1 MPVYT
6 INGQR
11 IRTDKDLTDAE
22 IDEIASELGASSA
35 AVTPPA
41 QAGAPMGASA
51 AAQIP
56 VGGVQAPA
64 VRPPAP
70 SGFMQGLLDPF
81 RGGTQAVSEL
91 LGSAGIPYFQQQ
103 AQRMQESI
111 NAQEAAYKAQQEGAG
126 VTGFDTG
133 RLMGNIVNPA
143 NLVAL
148 PLRGASA
155 ARAMLQTG
163 VVGGAMQPVVSEPD
177 TSFGEQKARQVVGAT
192 IGSVAGTAAAKLAGQ
207 TLNPLVS
214 KAEQTMKD
222 LGVQLTPGQ
231 MMGGQ
236 SKALEEFAANMPLIG
251 SYVADAK
258 EKAIFSFNKGV
269 INKALGRVSEKLPE
283 DVIGRDAVQYANDVI
298 DKKYDEVLG
307 KMKFKLDFPTYNN
320 ISKAIQVPPSAAQ
333 RQTVKEIIDQVV
345 YSKLPKRGDIDGTSY
360 KAIESDLRKE
370 AVAYSNSTTASERK
384 IGEALFDAL
393 DQLKTSLAKQN
404 PKATP
409 ELRRVDAAFGDVAVM
424 KQAAANTNA
433 LNGVFTPK
441 QFATA
446 VRQRDQTR
454 NKTAFAA
461 GTARSQAISDAAV
474 EVLEKDA
481 QSTLA
486 GRLTMQATGAWSLL
500 QNPAVGGA
508 IALAAPVMYSDSG
521 LKVMNTLLRSRPEVA
536 RKVGD
541 ILTKRATREGSI
553 SAQQVLE
560 EYNRQTQVSE

>member
-22 IDEIASELGASSA
+22 IDEIASELGASTAS
-35 AVTPPA
+35 VTPPP

-126 VTGFDTG
+126 VTGFDAS

-143 NLVAL
+143 NLLAL

-155 ARAMLQTG
+155 ARAILQTG
-163 VVGGAMQPVVSEPD
+163 AVGGAMQPVVTEPD

-192 IGSVAGTAAAKLAGQ
+192 VGSVAGTAATKLAGQ
-207 TLNPLVS
+207 ALNPLAS

-231 MMGGQ
+231 IVGGQ
-236 SKALEEFAANMPLIG
+236 AKDIESFAANLPLVGGYI
-251 SYVADAK
+251 SDAK
-258 EKAIFSFNKGV
+258 EKALFSFNKGI
-269 INKALGRVSEKLPE
+269 INKTLGRIQDKLPE
-283 DVIGRDAVQYANDVI
+283 DVIGRDAVAYTQGKVDEAYNDVLSRI
-298 DKKYDEVLG
+298 SY
-307 KMKFKLDFPTYNN
+307 KLDFQSYGKML
-320 ISKAIQVPPSAAQ
+320 KAVKSPPSVLD
-333 RQTVKEIIDQVV
+333 RTRVKDELDTLVF
-345 YSKLPKRGDIDGTSY
+345 SRLPKGEAIEGDAY
-360 KAIESDLRKE
+360 KAIEAGMRARISQLSRGSVSDQDVAKALKE
-370 AVAYSNSTTASERK
+370 AS
-384 IGEALFDAL
+384 DAL
-393 DQLKTSLAKQN
+393 KEGMKKQN
-404 PKATP
+404 PKEVPT
-409 ELRRVDAAFGDVAVM
+409 LRRIDAAYRDLTIM
-424 KQAAANTNA
+424 ENAASKTGTQ
-433 LNGVFTPK
+433 NGVFTPK
-441 QFATA
+441 QYQAA
-446 VRQRDQTR
+446 VREGDITKRKRQ
-454 NKTAFAA
+454 FAA
-461 GTARSQAISDAAV
+461 GKARGQDVSEAAV
-474 EVLEKDA
+474 EVMEGSPSYNLE
-481 QSTLA
+481 
-486 GRLTMQATGAWSLL
+486 GRLAYNLL
-500 QNPAVGGA
+500 GGA
-508 IALAAPVMYSDSG
+508 GLLSNLSVAPVLAITAPVMYSDSG

>member
-1 MPVYT
+1 MPTYT
-6 INGQR
+6 INGKT
-11 IRTDKDLTDAE
+11 IRTDKVLSDAE
-22 IDEIASELGASSA
+22 IEEIASELGG
-35 AVTPPA
+35 TPMPTTA
-41 QAGAPMGASA
+41 QAEAPLGASA

-64 VRPPAP
+64 ARATAP
-70 SGFMQGLLDPF
+70 SGFVQGLLDPF
-81 RGGTQAVSEL
+81 RGGAQSVSEL
-91 LGSAGIPYFQQQ
+91 LGAAGIPYFQRE

-111 NAQEAAYKAQQEGAG
+111 NADEAAYRAQRQLAG
-126 VTGFDTG
+126 EEGFDTA

-143 NLVAL
+143 NLLAL
-148 PLRGASA
+148 PARGVNA

-163 VVGGAMQPVVSEPD
+163 AVGGLMQPVVSEPD
-177 TSFGEQKARQVVGAT
+177 ATFGEQKARQVAGAT
-192 IGSVAGTAAAKLAGQ
+192 IGSVAGSAAAKLAGQ

-214 KAEQTMKD
+214 KAEQTMRD
-222 LGVQLTPGQ
+222 IGVQLTPGQ

-236 SKALEEFAANMPLIG
+236 AKAFEEFAANMPLIG
-251 SYVADAK
+251 SYIADAK

-269 INKALGRVSEKLPE
+269 INKALGRVNEKLPE

-298 DKKYDEVLG
+298 DKKYDEVLS
-307 KMKFKLDFPTYNN
+307 KMSFKLDFPTYTN

-333 RQTVKEIIDQVV
+333 RQTVKEIIDKVV
-345 YSKLPKRGDIDGTSY
+345 YSKLPKRGEIDGAAY

-370 AVAYSNSTTASERK
+370 AVAYANSATASEKK

-393 DQLKTSLAKQN
+393 DQLKASIAKQN

-461 GTARSQAISDAAV
+461 GTARSQNISDAAV
-474 EVLEKDA
+474 QVLEKEA
-481 QSTLA
+481 QSTLE
-486 GRLTMQATGAWSLL
+486 GRLAMQATGAWSLL
-500 QNPAVGGA
+500 QNPATGAA
-508 IALAAPVMYSDSG
+508 IALTAPVMYSESG
-521 LKVMNTLLRSRPEVA
+521 LKVMNTLLRSRPEIA
-536 RKVGD
+536 RKIGD
-541 ILTKRATREGSI
+541 NLTKRATREGSI
-553 SAQQVLE
+553 TAQQVLE